1 MATALVRDLDD
12 DVYERLKARAAGNNR
27 SLEAELREI
36 LVLASKQVD
45 VATARAAA
53 DEMRRRL
60 GGRPHSDSGEILAQE
75 RLR

>member
-36 LVLASKQVD
+36 LVSASKQVSM
-45 VATARAAA
+45 AEARAAA
-53 DEMRRRL
+53 ERMAKL
-60 GGRPHSDSGEILAQE
+60 MEGRPQSDSGEILAQE

>member
-27 SLEAELREI
+27 SLEAELRDI
-36 LVLASKQVD
+36 LERASRQVD
-45 VATARAAA
+45 LATARASA
-53 DEMRRRL
+53 DAMRQRL
-60 GGRPHSDSGEILAQE
+60 SGRPHSDSGEILAEE

>member
-12 DVYERLKARAAGNNR
+12 EVYERLKTRAAGNNR

-36 LVLASKQVD
+36 LTLASKQVD
-45 VATARAAA
+45 MATARAAA
-53 DEMRRRL
+53 EAMLRRQE
-60 GGRPHSDSGEILAQE
+60 GRPLTDSGEILAEE

>member
-12 DVYERLKARAAGNNR
+12 EVYERLKTRSAGNHR

-36 LVLASKQVD
+36 LTLASRHGD
-45 VATARAAA
+45 MATARAAA
-53 DEMRRRL
+53 DAMLRRQE
-60 GGRPHSDSGEILAQE
+60 GRPLSNGGEILADE

>member
-36 LVLASKQVD
+36 LVLASKQVSWP
-45 VATARAAA
+45 R
-53 DEMRRRL
+53 RGRRL
-60 GGRPHSDSGEILAQE
+60 TRC
-75 RLR
+75 